1 MLAEGEGDMIFNLSV
16 LTRKLKTIE
25 HSIKPGETE
34 KVLLHHTFSYCN
46 SKLEGNSSISSSSK
60 IHMLQSQINK

>member
-34 KVLLHHTFSYCN
+34 KVLLYHTFSPCN
-46 SKLEGNSSISSSSK
+46 SGLEGNGSISSSSK
-60 IHMLQSQINK
+60 IHILQS